1 VGVQFTGRIPAR
13 ATNRWFTF
21 NWPACWH
28 VYWTVIPTTV
38 RVGNPQIRWR
48 VQTERASSGRITYW
62 ISITNLTDFDVDIE
76 ARYTVFA
83 DD

>member
-1 VGVQFTGRIPAR
+1 
-13 ATNRWFTF
+13 
-21 NWPACWH
+21 
-28 VYWTVIPTTV
+28 
-38 RVGNPQIRWR
+38 

-83 DD
+83 ED